1 MITFT
6 HVIAGAQ
13 GLHAR
18 PVAEIARRALDCQS
32 LVTISVRDRST
43 DAKDMVGL
51 MGLDA
56 RCGEA
61 VEVTVAGADEE
72 SAAAT
77 MQAVCKEFL

>member
-1 MITFT
+1 
-6 HVIAGAQ
+6 
-13 GLHAR
+13 
-18 PVAEIARRALDCQS
+18 
-32 LVTISVRDRST
+32 
-43 DAKDMVGL
+43 MVGL

-77 MQAVCKEFL
+77 LQAVCKEFL